1 MRKRKRGV
9 SLTCIEEFGP
19 ELRFYIFLV
28 AGCNCCKKEQY
39 LYNLAGVYSQSSR

>member
-19 ELRFYIFLV
+19 EVEILHFL
-28 AGCNCCKKEQY
+28 GRRLQ
-39 LYNLAGVYSQSSR
+39 LL